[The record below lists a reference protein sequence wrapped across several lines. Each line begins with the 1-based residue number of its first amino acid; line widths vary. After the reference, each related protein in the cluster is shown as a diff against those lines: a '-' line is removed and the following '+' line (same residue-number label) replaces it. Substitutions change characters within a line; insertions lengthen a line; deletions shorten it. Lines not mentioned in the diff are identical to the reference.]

1 MSNELIKGLIIR
13 STGSWYE
20 IRSESGKVFSGR
32 LKGKFKLNGP
42 KTSNPI
48 AVGDWVMFFIED
60 EANQTVVIEE
70 ISPRTNYLIR
80 KSVHKTGQ
88 GQLLAANVDQ
98 AIFIMTYKFPKTSL
112 GFLDR
117 FLVTAEA
124 FRIPVQI
131 VFNKMDLLTEEEKDQ
146 VFEWAGLYQELGYG
160 ILFTSIP
167 NNEGIDDFKEM
178 FQGNVSLMSGHS
190 GVGKS
195 SLLNIVAPDLNI
207 KTKAISDFAQK
218 GVHTTTYATMWEL
231 GENTYLIDSP
241 GIKEL
246 GILEIEKDELAHYF
260 PEMRALLGDCKFNNC
275 MHLSEPGCV
284 VRAAV
289 DEGEIAVTRY
299 MSYLSMLENDDN
311 RR

>member
-1 MSNELIKGLIIR
+1 MSSELIKGLIIR

-131 VFNKMDLLTEEEKDQ
+131 VFNKMDLLTVEEKDQ

-167 NNEGIDDFKEM
+167 NNEGIDEFKEM
-178 FQGNVSLMSGHS
+178 FQGKVSLMSGHS

-260 PEMRALLGDCKFNNC
+260 PEMRALLGECKFNNC

-289 DEGEIAVTRY
+289 DEGDIAASRY

>member
-1 MSNELIKGLIIR
+1 MSSELIKGLIIR

-20 IRSESGKVFSGR
+20 IRSESGKVFSWR

-48 AVGDWVMFFIED
+48 AVGDWVLFFMED

-178 FQGNVSLMSGHS
+178 FQGKVSLMSGHS

>member
-48 AVGDWVMFFIED
+48 AVGDWVYFFIED
-60 EANQTVVIEE
+60 GADETVIIQE
-70 ISPRTNYLIR
+70 IVPRTNYLIR

-131 VFNKMDLLTEEEKDQ
+131 VFNKIDLLTEEEKDQ

-167 NNEGIDDFKEM
+167 NNEGIGEFKEM
-178 FQGNVSLMSGHS
+178 FQGKVSLMSGHS

>member
-1 MSNELIKGLIIR
+1 MSSELIKGLIIR

-131 VFNKMDLLTEEEKDQ
+131 VFNKMDLLTDEEKDQ

-167 NNEGIDDFKEM
+167 NNEGIEEFKEM
-178 FQGNVSLMSGHS
+178 FQGKVSLMSGHS

-231 GENTYLIDSP
+231 GEKTYLIDSP

-289 DEGEIAVTRY
+289 DAGEIAVTRY

>member
-1 MSNELIKGLIIR
+1 MLNKGLIMR

-20 IRSESGKVFSGR
+20 LRAESGKVYRAR

-48 AVGDWVMFFIED
+48 TVGDKVLFSMED

-70 ISPRTNYLIR
+70 ISPRQNYIIR
-80 KSVHKTGQ
+80 KSVHKTSH

-98 AIFIMTYKFPKTSL
+98 AIFIFTYKFPKTSL

-124 FRIPVQI
+124 FRIPVTI
-131 VFNKMDLLTEEEKDQ
+131 VFNKMDLLHEEEKDQ

-160 ILFTSIP
+160 VLFTSIP
-167 NNEGIDDFKEM
+167 LNQGISEFKEM
-178 FQGNVSLMSGHS
+178 FEGKVSLMAGHS

-195 SLLNIVAPDLNI
+195 SLLNIVAPTLHI
-207 KTKAISDFAQK
+207 KTKEISDFAQK
-218 GVHTTTYATMWEL
+218 GVHTTTYSTMWEL
-231 GENTYLIDSP
+231 GPDTYLIDSP
-241 GIKEL
+241 GINEL
-246 GILEIEKDELAHYF
+246 GVMEIEKAELAHYF
-260 PEMRALLGDCKFNNC
+260 PEMRALLGQCKFNNC
-275 MHLSEPGCV
+275 LHLHEPHCV
-284 VRAAV
+284 VQQAV
-289 DEGEIAVTRY
+289 KDGEIASSR
-299 MSYLSMLENDDN
+299 YLSYFSIFENDDN